1 MQAILQDLA
10 MVGRLI
16 RDYPL
21 NQNLLDRGRAYGR
34 FLAWQLRGR
43 LGEGTLDAAF
53 VNGTRL
59 RTKRRLGGR
68 LHYVLGLA
76 EFHDMAFVAHLLR
89 KDEVFADV
97 GANIGA
103 YSLVAAACAG
113 ARCVAFEPTSLAY
126 RYLAEN
132 VALNRLQERI
142 ELQQCAVGAEAGS
155 IRLTAGMGEVNHVL
169 GSGESGESIQVPM
182 VSLDGFFTGRTA
194 PALIKIDVEGFEGA
208 VVDGAAKLIGARKPL
223 AMLMELAGHGARY
236 GRDEGAL
243 RMSLIQRGYT
253 LCAYDGLRRKLTQL
267 DPVAPAVTYNLLFVR
282 DFAAAQQRLRE
293 APPFSLGPHRI

>member
-1 MQAILQDLA
+1 MQAIFRDLG
-10 MVGRLI
+10 MVGGLI

-21 NQNLLDRGRAYGR
+21 NRNLLDRSLAWGR
-34 FLAWQLRGR
+34 FLTWQVRGR
-43 LGEGTLDAAF
+43 MGDGTLDAAF

-89 KDEVFADV
+89 ADEVFADV

-103 YSLVAAACAG
+103 YSLVAASTG

-132 VALNRLQERI
+132 VALNKLQERI
-142 ELQQCAVGAEAGS
+142 EPQQCAVGAEAGS

-169 GSGESGESIQVPM
+169 EAGEMVESIQVPM
-182 VSLDGFFTGRTA
+182 VSLDGFFAGRT
-194 PALIKIDVEGFEGA
+194 PPTLIKIDVEGFEAA
-208 VVDGAAKLIGARKPL
+208 VVDGAAGLISAHTPPAL
-223 AMLMELAGHGARY
+223 LMELAGHGARY

-243 RMSLIQRGYT
+243 RMSLIARGYT
-253 LCAYDGLRRKLTQL
+253 LCAYDGLQRRLSPL
-267 DPVAPAVTYNLLFVR
+267 DPTAAPLTYNLLFVR

-293 APPFSLGPHRI
+293 APPFTLGSHRI

>member
-1 MQAILQDLA
+1 MRAILRDLA
-10 MVGRLI
+10 MVQRLI
-16 RDYPL
+16 GEYPL
-21 NQNLLDRGRAYGR
+21 NRNLLDRSRAYGR
-34 FLAWQLRGR
+34 FLDWQVRGR
-43 LGEGTLDAAF
+43 IGDGTLDARF

-89 KDEVFADV
+89 PDEVFADV

-126 RYLAEN
+126 HYLFEN

-169 GSGESGESIQVPM
+169 EAGETGESIQVPM
-182 VSLDGFFTGRTA
+182 VSLDGFFFGRTP

-208 VVDGAAKLIGARKPL
+208 VVDGAARLISARQPQAL
-223 AMLMELAGHGARY
+223 LMELAGHGARY
-236 GRDEGAL
+236 GRDEAAL
-243 RMSLIQRGYT
+243 RASLIERGYG
-253 LCAYDGLRRKLTQL
+253 LCAYDGLRRKLHRL
-267 DPVAPAVTYNLLFVR
+267 DPMASHASYNLLFVR
-282 DFAAAQQRLRE
+282 DFDAAQQRLRE
-293 APPFSLGPHRI
+293 AAPFTLGHHRI

>member
-1 MQAILQDLA
+1 MQAILRDLA
-10 MVGRLI
+10 MVQRLI
-16 RDYPL
+16 GEYPL
-21 NQNLLDRGRAYGR
+21 NRNLLDRSRAYAR
-34 FLAWQLRGR
+34 FLDWQVRGR
-43 LGEGTLDAAF
+43 IGDGTLDARF

-89 KDEVFADV
+89 RDDVFADV

-103 YSLVAAACAG
+103 YSLVAASAG

-126 RYLAEN
+126 HYLFEN
-132 VALNRLQERI
+132 VALNKLQERI

-169 GSGESGESIQVPM
+169 EAGETGESIQVPM
-182 VSLDGFFTGRTA
+182 VSLDGFFSGCTP

-208 VVDGAAKLIGARKPL
+208 VVDGAAQLISARRPL
-223 AMLMELAGHGARY
+223 ALLMELAGHGARY
-236 GRDEGAL
+236 GRDEAAL
-243 RMSLIQRGYT
+243 RASLIERGYG
-253 LCAYDGLRRKLTQL
+253 LCTYDGLQRKLHRL
-267 DPVAPAVTYNLLFVR
+267 DPAASYTSYNFLFVR
-282 DFAAAQQRLRE
+282 DFDMAQQRLRE
-293 APPFSLGPHRI
+293 AAPFTLGRHRI

>member
-1 MQAILQDLA
+1 MQAILKDFA
-10 MVGRLI
+10 MVARLI
-16 RDYPL
+16 HGHPL
-21 NQNLLDRGRAYGR
+21 NRGLLDRGRAYGR
-34 FLAWQLRGR
+34 FLDWQLRGR
-43 LGEGTLDAAF
+43 MGEGTLDAAF

-89 KDEVFADV
+89 ADEVFADV

-103 YSLVAAACAG
+103 YSLVAAACAS
-113 ARCVAFEPTSLAY
+113 ARCVAFEPTQLAY

-132 VALNRLQERI
+132 VSLNHLQQRI

-169 GSGESGESIQVPM
+169 EAGETGESVEVPM
-182 VSLDGFFTGRTA
+182 VTLDGFFGGRT
-194 PALIKIDVEGFEGA
+194 PPTLIKIDVEGFESAVVEGA
-208 VVDGAAKLIGARKPL
+208 VRLIGSHAPRAL
-223 AMLMELAGHGARY
+223 LMELAGHGARY
-236 GRDEGAL
+236 GYDESRL
-243 RMSLIQRGYT
+243 RASLVQRGYS
-253 LCAYDGLRRKLTQL
+253 LCSYDALRRELTRL
-267 DPVAPAVTYNLLFVR
+267 DPAAPALSYNLLFVR

-293 APPFSLGPHRI
+293 APPFTLGRHRI